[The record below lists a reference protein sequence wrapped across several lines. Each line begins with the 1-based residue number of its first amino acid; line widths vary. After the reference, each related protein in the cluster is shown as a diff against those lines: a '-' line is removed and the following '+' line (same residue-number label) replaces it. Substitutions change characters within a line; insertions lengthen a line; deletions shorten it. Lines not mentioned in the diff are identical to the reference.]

1 MDNDI
6 IKLVRKFNVIT
17 VMYSAGIVIWA
28 ASIELYLQSIGY
40 TIAAI
45 MLFNSFFWIFKWH
58 QKEKL
63 FDVVN
68 QNRNRKNNAT
78 KYE

>member
-45 MLFNSFFWIFKWH
+45 MLFNSFFGYS
-58 QKEKL
+58 
-63 FDVVN
+63 V
-68 QNRNRKNNAT
+68 R
-78 KYE
+78 